1 MSGTVSIVEAKE
13 SDLPAIEGLL
23 AELVNAIQDSESLDI
38 SKAIGNCRILL
49 NDANCNL
56 LVAKVGDS
64 VVGFIDFTTRKTA
77 LHPAPCG
84 LIDEL
89 IVSEKYR
96 GQGIGRQLISAA
108 VDKCRQLGCCEIE
121 VSTEKTNAKAREFYK
136 SSGFEDVGVLLEMN
150 L

>member
-23 AELVNAIQDSESLDI
+23 AELVNAMQESESFDI
-38 SKAIGNCRILL
+38 SKAIENCRILL
-49 NDANCNL
+49 NDANYNL
-56 LVAKVGDS
+56 LVAKAGDS
-64 VVGFIDFTTRKTA
+64 VVGFVDFTTRKTA

-89 IVSEKYR
+89 IVTEDYR

-108 VDKCRQLGCCEIE
+108 VDECRQLGCCEIE
-121 VSTEKTNAKAREFYK
+121 VSTQKTNAKAREFYK
-136 SSGFEDVGVLLEMN
+136 SLGFEDVGILLEMQ

>member
-1 MSGTVSIVEAKE
+1 MSGTASIVEAKE

-23 AELVNAIQDSESLDI
+23 EELVNAMQDLEGFDI
-38 SKAIGNCRILL
+38 SKAIENCHILL
-49 NDANCNL
+49 DDANGNL

-64 VVGFIDFTTRKTA
+64 VVGFVDFTTRKTA

-89 IVSEKYR
+89 IVAKKYR

-108 VDKCRQLGCCEIE
+108 IDKCRKLGCCEIE
-121 VSTEKTNAKAREFYK
+121 VSTQKTNAKAREFYK
-136 SSGFEDVGVLLEMN
+136 SLGFEDIGVLLEMQ

>member
-1 MSGTVSIVEAKE
+1 MSGAVSIVEAKE
-13 SDLPAIEGLL
+13 SDLPAIKGLL

-38 SKAIGNCRILL
+38 NKAMGNCRILL

-64 VVGFIDFTTRKTA
+64 VVGFINFTTRKTA
-77 LHPAPCG
+77 LHLAPSG

-121 VSTEKTNAKAREFYK
+121 VSTEKTNTKAREFYK
-136 SSGFEDVGVLLEMN
+136 SSGFEDVSILLEMH